1 MFRVDRNRDREFSI
15 GEPPEAAETNKGDAD
30 NFDAGIVGAEA
41 HVKETIGDLL
51 VLLGDVA
58 QTRLG
63 GGGVRPTIAV
73 AGAAVNQV
81 DYVAALTLT
90 VTTADVTADAT
101 RGNSDHTVCSRH
113 LRAYV
118 TRLAA
123 ATPPIAEAAITKEQL
138 FTEAKRLLLQ
148 RKKLIL
154 NLLESAADIDAATAN
169 KNGRVINSEN
179 ATVNGTSVDI
189 AIKELDA
196 ILGKS
201 SFAAVGADGNNQ
213 RIDFRNLINVL
224 RFHTRAID
232 QKIDVNNNNYTTFID
247 TLAMTDDAGVGIFCL
262 PNGAN
267 GPVAAAAAGGGGPNI
282 PAALA
287 AGLGVYG
294 VALADIL
301 NQLKNSL
308 KAIPT
313 RAAFLKKFGADVPGS
328 AAHQRFVG
336 VDNVPVD
343 GEVAVIPVDGNA
355 PVPSVRS
362 PAIPAINTSNAII
375 KNLQSLFPIASHRT
389 LFGAPNGGIGVA
401 AAAAGNAGLMA
412 LVNNADGQLRV
423 IATLRRVFNNLPTVA
438 ANTNAH
444 RFLGHIVWAPTNL
457 RRVPEGFKWASAK
470 EFMGVLGLT
479 PVDKKGLANIL
490 NCNPDEVIMKISK
503 NAEFNK
509 ALKELQDTSNTVQ
522 IETYLK
528 NPLKVNEVHNMNLGT
543 FNPQMLRFMN
553 IIRKKRTPQTMANVG
568 VPGSINIALPGMLPG
583 FPPGMLGGAMAAP
596 PTDFP
601 IEMRGGGYN
610 IGMMKGGYS
619 GLIGPFRPITD
630 ESFISSSLDAAIQ
643 SLKDRITSGK
653 GTLDSST
660 AQKIDAL
667 VEKLKTTETQVKNNR
682 DNLIAMNNAI
692 STGRFKPEDGHVYTA
707 KEIATVAKTYNE
719 VNKMRQ
725 SLENKLT
732 RVVITL
738 NGVTQNFTS

>member
-41 HVKETIGDLL
+41 HVKDTIGDLL

-58 QTRLG
+58 HTRLDVG
-63 GGGVRPTIAV
+63 GIRPTIAA
-73 AGAAVNQV
+73 AGAAANQV

-90 VTTADVTADAT
+90 VPTADVTADVT
-101 RGNSDHTVCSRH
+101 RGASDHTVCSRH

-232 QKIDVNNNNYTTFID
+232 QKIDVNNINYTTFID
-247 TLAMTDDAGVGIFCL
+247 ALTL
-262 PNGAN
+262 NGAAN
-267 GPVAAAAAGGGGPNI
+267 TGLFRNIDDTAVAGAGGVIGPVAGSAEMFT
-282 PAALA
+282 
-287 AGLGVYG
+287 
-294 VALADIL
+294 
-301 NQLKNSL
+301 QLKNSL

-313 RAAFLKKFGADVPGS
+313 RAAFLKTFGADVPGS

-336 VDNVPVD
+336 VDNVAVD
-343 GEVAVIPVDGNA
+343 GAIAVIPVDADA

-362 PAIPAINTSNAII
+362 PAIPLTTTNHEII
-375 KNLQSLFPIASHRT
+375 KNLRKLFPIEAHRNI
-389 LFGAPNGGIGVA
+389 FGNVNGDVGGAAPAVA
-401 AAAAGNAGLMA
+401 ALVGVNDNAGQS
-412 LVNNADGQLRV
+412 NV
-423 IATLRRVFNNLPTVA
+423 IATLRKLFNNLPTVA

-528 NPLKVNEVHNMNLGT
+528 NDLKVNEVHNMNLGT

-568 VPGSINIALPGMLPG
+568 VPGSINIALPGLPG
-583 FPPGMLGGAMAAP
+583 FPGLLGGAMAAP

-610 IGMMKGGYS
+610 IGIMKGGYS

-660 AQKIDAL
+660 AQKIDGL
-667 VEKLKTTETQVKNNR
+667 VQELKKTETQVKNNR